1 MIGLDLGN
9 LLVHL
14 KADTIQYDRQLKKAI
29 TTMRIV
35 SRRIIGI
42 ARGMAL
48 RLGSMFNRFGHFIGR
63 WAKRLGIAL
72 VAVGVMSIKAFA
84 SFDDA
89 MIKSL
94 AIMGDVSEGMQKQMR
109 DLAMTLSI
117 EGVTSATDLAKSYFF
132 LASAGLTAE
141 QSLTALATVE
151 AFAVAGAFDMAEA
164 TDLLTDAQSA
174 LGKTVDNATE
184 NMKNMVKISDVL
196 VGANTLANASTR
208 QFSLALTTQAGSA
221 MKVFNVQLEQGVAVL
236 AAYADQGI
244 KAQRAGTMFSR
255 MLRLMTKGFRENEPV
270 WKKLKIN
277 IFDSAGELLDMSE
290 IIGQLSNALGDMSV
304 RQKVAALDMLGFQA
318 RSQQTILPLLGLG
331 ERIEEYTRK
340 LEKMRGITKE
350 VHEKQLRSFSSQ
362 MKILWNN
369 IKSVAIAIG
378 EKLAPELLKFST
390 WFRTNRDT
398 IEEWSTKFVDGLI
411 GIKDNLFDLIAFM
424 RQDFHKGLKLALDIS
439 LELFI
444 GFGKAIVAIIKTAAV
459 QAADA
464 FVKIFGEKIGLW
476 LIKESGIM
484 GQSMWET
491 FRDFPL
497 TGALRGEMLKMGV
510 ALAEGAEKP
519 PIITNLKGDL
529 KTIIK
534 DTKEAIELLKKLSG
548 IGVITEESERKKRE
562 RDLLK
567 RLKTTP
573 IGKAVGGE
581 AGIFGLSIAERRIA
595 NMEKRIT
602 ESIQRIK
609 DKAAKLME
617 KLPFVGG
624 GFVLKPTAESE
635 RAFAKIERLA
645 ERHYKKLAEM
655 KKRLL
660 GGTDETL
667 MGMKDNFA
675 EMMALIQGGSF
686 ERFQVVR
693 TALVDPR
700 SENVTMIDLS
710 RQQLMESKRQTEILR
725 SIDSDEG
732 G

>member
-14 KADTIQYDRQLKKAI
+14 KADTIQYDRQLKKAV
-29 TTMRIV
+29 TTMRII

-48 RLGSMFNRFGHFIGR
+48 RVGALLGRFGHFLSR
-63 WAKRLGIAL
+63 WVRRIGIAL
-72 VAVGVMSIKAFA
+72 VAVGFFSVKAFA

-94 AIMGDVSEGMQKQMR
+94 AIMGNVSEGMQKQMR

-117 EGVTSATDLAKSYFF
+117 EGVTSATNLAKSYFF

-141 QSLTALATVE
+141 QSLAALAAVE
-151 AFAVAGAFDMAEA
+151 AFAVAGTFDMAEA

-174 LGKTVDNATE
+174 LGKTVDNATQ
-184 NMKNMVKISDVL
+184 NMENMVKISDVL

-270 WKKLKIN
+270 WKRLNIN
-277 IFDSAGELLDMSE
+277 IFDATGELLDMSE
-290 IIGQLSNALGDMSV
+290 IIRQLSDALGGMSV

-378 EKLAPELLKFST
+378 KTLAPELVKFSN
-390 WFRTNRDT
+390 WFRANRET
-398 IEEWSTKFVDGLI
+398 IEKWAVAFVDRIIFIKDVLFNFI
-411 GIKDNLFDLIAFM
+411 KFIRTDFHAGIKLGI
-424 RQDFHKGLKLALDIS
+424 DIS
-439 LELFI
+439 LELFT
-444 GFGKAIVAIIKTAAV
+444 GFGKSIIAIMKVAAIES
-459 QAADA
+459 ADA
-464 FVKIFGEKIGLW
+464 FAKIYGERLGKS
-476 LIKESGIM
+476 LIR
-484 GQSMWET
+484 QSDILDKSKLEIL
-491 FRDFPL
+491 RDFPL
-497 TGALRGEMLKMGV
+497 TGALRIQMLKSGTSILEK
-510 ALAEGAEKP
+510 ALAPRTVTDITGDLRTVANETIANISRIALAAEKVSGIDILSGP
-519 PIITNLKGDL
+519 LTALRKREIERGKEFTDPNAYY
-529 KTIIK
+529 K
-534 DTKEAIELLKKLSG
+534 DWIHILERGLRLKK
-548 IGVITEESERKKRE
+548 
-562 RDLLK
+562 D
-567 RLKTTP
+567 
-573 IGKAVGGE
+573 
-581 AGIFGLSIAERRIA
+581 
-595 NMEKRIT
+595 
-602 ESIQRIK
+602 
-609 DKAAKLME
+609 AAKI
-617 KLPFVGG
+617 GAG
-624 GFVLKPTAESE
+624 QGFFE
-635 RAFAKIERLA
+635 
-645 ERHYKKLAEM
+645 
-655 KKRLL
+655 
-660 GGTDETL
+660 
-667 MGMKDNFA
+667 GMKDNFA
-675 EMMALIQGGSF
+675 EMMALIQGGTF

-710 RQQLMESKRQTEILR
+710 RQQLTESKRQTELLR